1 MRKQSGSRQ
10 RHFHG
15 PDTGFEE
22 IGVQTVFRSA
32 NFLEADLRNLPDFA
46 SSRSTFERSV
56 YPELAICA

>member
-32 NFLEADLRNLPDFA
+32 NFLEADF
-46 SSRSTFERSV
+46 
-56 YPELAICA
+56 

>member
-32 NFLEADLRNLPDFA
+32 NFLEADSEESARF
-46 SSRSTFERSV
+46 RFFEIDV
-56 YPELAICA
+56 